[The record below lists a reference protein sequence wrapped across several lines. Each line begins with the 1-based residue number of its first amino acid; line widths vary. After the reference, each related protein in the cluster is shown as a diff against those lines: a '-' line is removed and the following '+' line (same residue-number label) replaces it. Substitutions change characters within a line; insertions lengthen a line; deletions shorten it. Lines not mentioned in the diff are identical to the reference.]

1 MTTDPTQLA
10 QARGAERHVPY
21 PGLAES
27 DGIRHS
33 WGLWGADD
41 VFGCLNRLTAD
52 TVLAAR
58 DCVRRGAVFPL
69 NWDIALPEP
78 GLFERPSLRH
88 ELVHAAEAMPLND
101 VISDWNT
108 QSSSQWDGF
117 RHVTWAGHGQYNGLD
132 RHGVHHWARRGI
144 VGRAALADVA
154 RWRQETGRPLRYDMP
169 DPITADDLRAT
180 LTWQGTRL
188 RAGDILLIR
197 VGWIAWYLAA
207 DAGTRQEI
215 SDRRR
220 MVSPGL
226 LAEEATAELLWDLEL
241 AAVAADNPSLELWP
255 TRSDGMTR
263 AADGSWA
270 PVFQV
275 SLHTRVLA
283 GLGMPIGEMWDMEQL
298 ARDCAADGTYTG
310 MLCASPLNLAGAAAS
325 PANVLVVK

>member
-1 MTTDPTQLA
+1 VTDPTQLV
-10 QARGAERHVPY
+10 QAREAGRPVRYRDLPA
-21 PGLAES
+21 A

-41 VFGCLNRLTAD
+41 VFGCLNRLNAD
-52 TVLAAR
+52 VVLAAR

-88 ELVHAAEAMPLND
+88 ELVHATEAMPLND

-144 VGRAALADVA
+144 VGRAVLADVA
-154 RWRQETGRPLRYDMP
+154 RWRQETGRPLRYDLP
-169 DPITADDLRAT
+169 DPVTADDLRAT
-180 LTWQGTRL
+180 LAWQGTQPQ
-188 RAGDILLIR
+188 AGDILLIR

-207 DAGTRQEI
+207 DAATRAEI
-215 SDRRR
+215 ADRRR

-255 TRSDGMTR
+255 TRSDGATR
-263 AADGSWA
+263 AADGSWEL
-270 PVFQV
+270 VFEV
-275 SLHTRVLA
+275 SLHTRILA
-283 GLGMPIGEMWDMEQL
+283 GLGLPIGEMWDMERL
-298 ARDCAADGTYTG
+298 ASDCAADGTYTG